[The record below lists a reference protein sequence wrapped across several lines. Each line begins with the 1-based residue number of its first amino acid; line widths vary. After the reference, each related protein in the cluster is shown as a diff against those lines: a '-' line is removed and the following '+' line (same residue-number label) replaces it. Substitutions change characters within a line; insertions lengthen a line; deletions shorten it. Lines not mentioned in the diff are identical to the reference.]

1 MAPELV
7 GLLALTGLLLLLA
20 LRLPVG
26 LSMILVSALGQAAL
40 VGWPAALARLG
51 LDTYGVAANAT
62 LSVIPLFVLM
72 GLCLAN
78 SGLGTDLFRFAAAL
92 LGNVRGA
99 LAMATIGA
107 SALFAAVSGS
117 AVATT
122 LTMAVVAVPE
132 MRRYRYDDRLAAGAA
147 AVGGTLG
154 IVIPPSGI
162 LVLYGLLTQES
173 IGSVLIA
180 GILPGLLTAALLML
194 AANLVARLNPTWAP
208 PTGSGGPGRAGASL
222 RRLPGL
228 RTIWVVPAVFGL
240 SMGGLSL
247 GVFTP
252 TEAGAV
258 GAFLALLFGAAT
270 GRLGRAGFA
279 RAVAQAI
286 RLSATL
292 FLILVGGTMFGYL
305 LTVTRIPADLAT
317 LVAGLSLPPPLV
329 VAVIFLIYFVMGALM
344 EEIAILVIMT
354 PIVYPVVTA
363 LGYDG
368 VWFGVM
374 SVMMLLTGLLTPPV
388 GLLSFVTSSAT
399 GIPLGKVYRGVTP
412 FWMTLIVANALVI
425 LFPDL
430 ALFLPQLLKR

>member
-1 MAPELV
+1 VAPELV
-7 GLLALTGLLLLLA
+7 GLLALTGLVTLLA

-72 GLCLAN
+72 GLSLAN
-78 SGLGTDLFRFAAAL
+78 AGLGTDLFRFAAAL

-99 LAMATIGA
+99 LAIATIGA
-107 SALFAAVSGS
+107 SALFAAVCGS

-154 IVIPPSGI
+154 ILIPPSGI

-208 PTGSGGPGRAGASL
+208 PAGPGGGEAL
-222 RRLPGL
+222 RHLPGL

-240 SMGGLSL
+240 SMGGLAL

-292 FLILVGGTMFGYL
+292 FLLLIGGTMFGYL
-305 LTVTRIPADLAT
+305 LTVTRIPADLASF
-317 LVAGLSLPPPLV
+317 VAGLSLPPPLV

-354 PIVYPVVTA
+354 PIVYPLVTA

-430 ALFLPQLLKR
+430 ALFLPHLLRR